1 MPGLLVH
8 AVETLRRAVVKD
20 HDPMGK
26 SAVVIDGPLFL
37 GASQPASSRTM
48 IVKGCLLPQTQRK
61 ANRKTNHDS
70 QNQESNK

>member
-1 MPGLLVH
+1 
-8 AVETLRRAVVKD
+8 
-20 HDPMGK
+20 MGK